1 MKVRSLLVALSLT
14 VPAVLGFGPSLRT
27 APRTPTT
34 MKMRSPISFA
44 RAQQRPALLQPLKS
58 DAGAVASAG
67 AAPAGEKKKG
77 PGLDIPLL
85 TYFALWYLGNYYYN
99 ITNKLALQA
108 AGGAAGFPMTISCLQ
123 LGIGMIYALFL
134 WAAPDARAK
143 PKITMK
149 DLTKM
154 LPVGLCAAGAHAGS
168 VFALGAGAVSFA
180 QIVKASEPVFAAVI
194 GTLLYGSKISLAKW
208 LCLIPVIGGVTLAS
222 VKELD
227 FAWAALF
234 SAALANCFAAF
245 KGQENKKLMNTEGL
259 KDRIGSVGNQFAL
272 TTIIAFLFSVPLAL
286 WREGSRFG
294 EFVELFNTN
303 PIVKINLIASALW
316 FYGYNELATMT
327 LKKTNA
333 VTQSV
338 ANTAKRVIV
347 IVGVA
352 IVMGE
357 SLAPLKMLGCGIGI
371 GGVFLYSIID
381 DLVKSKK
388 EKKE

>member
-1 MKVRSLLVALSLT
+1 MIRALLAALLLVPACAFAPSRAPVSTMLRAPVLRPSVSARSAPLVKPLEAEALSAAAASDSSAST
-14 VPAVLGFGPSLRT
+14 TKKPFG
-27 APRTPTT
+27 
-34 MKMRSPISFA
+34 M
-44 RAQQRPALLQPLKS
+44 
-58 DAGAVASAG
+58 
-67 AAPAGEKKKG
+67 
-77 PGLDIPLL
+77 DIDLPLL

-99 ITNKLALQA
+99 ISNKLALKA

-123 LGIGMIYALFL
+123 LGVGMIYAMFL
-134 WAAPDARAK
+134 WGAPDARAK
-143 PKITMK
+143 PKITFADFK
-149 DLTKM
+149 KM

-180 QIVKASEPVFAAVI
+180 QIVKSAEPAFAAVI
-194 GTLLYGSKISLAKW
+194 GTLVYSSTISMAKW

-227 FAWAALF
+227 FAWSALF

-245 KGQENKKLMNTEGL
+245 KGQENKKLMNTAGL
-259 KDRIGSVGNQFAL
+259 KDRLGSVGNQFAM
-272 TTIIAFLFSVPLAL
+272 TTIIAFLFSIPLAV
-286 WREGSRFG
+286 WREGKRFG
-294 EFVELFNTN
+294 EFCELFKTS
-303 PIVKINLIASALW
+303 PALKMNLIASGLW

-352 IVMGE
+352 LVMGE
-357 SLAPLKMLGCGIGI
+357 SLAPLKLLGCSIGI
-371 GGVFLYSIID
+371 GGVFLYSLID
-381 DLVKSKK
+381 KLVKKN
-388 EKKE
+388 